1 MIRLLAVLLLSMQL
15 AACGT
20 VFKRTSDTVTVGE
33 VLQVNTAGSEPWN
46 RFTPD
51 GSKHREI
58 WTRHG
63 LPLDTLTFFYAVK
76 DGEPLDDMGE
86 AGRKPPKFRAHMA
99 AEDVVALTET
109 MLVGNGGHLELDKLE
124 PATFAGREGFR
135 FTFNYVTRAEEV
147 PRRGLGSGAIV
158 NRQLYLVLFL
168 APAGYFFDEGVRNA
182 RALIDGLRLV
192 RNAPP

>member
-1 MIRLLAVLLLSMQL
+1 VIRLLAVLFLSAQL

-20 VFKRTSDTVTVGE
+20 VFKRTSDTVTVGN

-76 DGEPLDDMGE
+76 DGEPLDDLGE
-86 AGRKPPKFRAHMA
+86 AGRKPPRFRAHMA

-109 MLVGNGGHLELDKLE
+109 MLVGHGGHFELGGLE
-124 PATFAGREGFR
+124 PARFAGHTGFR
-135 FTFNYVTRAEEV
+135 FTFDYVTRAEEV
-147 PRRGLGSGAIV
+147 PRRGLGSGAVI
-158 NRQLYLVLFL
+158 NRKLYLILFL
-168 APAGYFFDEGVRNA
+168 APSGFFFDEGVRNA
-182 RALIDGLRLV
+182 RALIDGVQLV
-192 RNAPP
+192 AIQR